1 MGGCIKKKHFTVG
14 GWLYYIGDGNIILR
28 IVNWAADKTA
38 ACVLLRKQR
47 DMYAFS
53 IFPS

>member
-1 MGGCIKKKHFTVG
+1 MRQPWERGGGCIPPKKITVG
-14 GWLYYIGDGNIILR
+14 DGYIIWM
-28 IVNWAADKTA
+28 VNWTADKTA

-53 IFPS
+53 IFPP